1 MQDNKSGSK
10 DISQIHSSTA
20 IFYQGNLPH
29 PDIMLGFKNV
39 NPEMP
44 ERILAM
50 TEKNN
55 DATIELNREMLHGEN
70 DFRRRGQWLTVLLF
84 ILVLAVTLFF
94 GLMGMEGGAIAT
106 VIAGFGAIAV
116 AAFKT
121 VSGKD

>member
-1 MQDNKSGSK
+1 
-10 DISQIHSSTA
+10 
-20 IFYQGNLPH
+20 
-29 PDIMLGFKNV
+29 MLGFKNV